1 MKTQTLFLDLSRKN
15 KFTSMKT
22 RFYLH
27 GYINAEGKTQIFF
40 SVTINK
46 LRERIPTGYFIAPKF
61 WDQINQRARTDSN
74 TNLVLEN
81 LQAKATQ
88 IKTFFFLTK
97 KELSMENFLKE
108 FFSETPSYDFNSF
121 MLKEM
126 MDKVNNPNTLKKHR
140 SVHKKLVAYSV
151 KLPFTD
157 LDYKFIEK
165 YKQYLSRLGNSATT
179 VNSNIKIIKQYLII
193 ASKYGIVLNLDL
205 SHIKIGSLAGNR
217 INLNIEQ
224 VKKLQSYFMS
234 DFIKE
239 NYRLSLG
246 YFLFS
251 CHTGLR
257 ISDIEQ
263 LRRADLQG
271 ETFQITTVKS
281 KKIQKIQMNKTIHQI
296 IEVEPRLFS
305 VFKAQ
310 QVLNREL
317 KTIAHFCGIKINI
330 SMHVGRHTFATN
342 LLRKGAAIENVQMML
357 GHSSLVTTMQYVHI
371 VRAEANQSVFL
382 LDD

>member
-1 MKTQTLFLDLSRKN
+1 
-15 KFTSMKT
+15 MKT

-27 GYINAEGKTQIFF
+27 GYINAENQTQIFF
-40 SVTINK
+40 AVTINK
-46 LRERIPTGYFIAPKF
+46 IRERIPTGYFVNPKF
-61 WDQINQRARTDSN
+61 WDQTDQRTKNDS
-74 TNLVLEN
+74 TSNLILDN

-121 MLKEM
+121 MLKEINE
-126 MDKVNNPNTLKKHR
+126 KVNNPNTLKKHK
-140 SVHKKLVAYSV
+140 SVHKKLVAYSE
-151 KLPFTD
+151 KIPFTEI
-157 LDYKFIEK
+157 DYKFIEK
-165 YKQYLSRLGNSATT
+165 YRQYLMRLGNASTT

-193 ASKYGIVLNLDL
+193 ASKYGIVLSIDL
-205 SHIKIGSLAGNR
+205 SHVKIGSLAGNR

-224 VKKLQSYFMS
+224 VKKLKSYYFS

-251 CHTGLR
+251 CYTGLR

-263 LRRADLQG
+263 LRREDLQD
-271 ETFQITTVKS
+271 ETFQIKTIKS
-281 KKIQKIQMNKTIHQI
+281 KKIQKIQMNKTIQLI
-296 IEVEPRLFS
+296 IEAEPRLFS

-317 KTIAHFCGIKINI
+317 KTIAHFCGIKTNI

-342 LLRKGAAIENVQMML
+342 LLRKGAAIEHVQMIL
-357 GHSSLVTTMQYVHI
+357 GHSSLATTMQYVHI